1 MPFIKD
7 GGRGPHGDRV
17 AKPLASIKMSRAAFD
32 ELHSCEYGSYE
43 DNICGEDG
51 RLDEYADGSLH
62 IVEILERSP
71 FKTVCHLYSQ
81 HEVDEFFGQCCTGTF
96 GLYHLGVCIRVF
108 DELEPLVSEQAR
120 KMVNR
125 GTIGY

>member
-1 MPFIKD
+1 MIK
-7 GGRGPHGDRV
+7 
-17 AKPLASIKMSRAAFD
+17 KPLATIRMGRAAFD

-43 DNICGEDG
+43 DSICSTDG
-51 RLDEYADGSLH
+51 RIDEYADGDLH

-96 GLYHLGVCIRVF
+96 GLYHAGICFRVF
-108 DELEPLVSEQAR
+108 DQLEPLVTDAAR